1 MRGGVARGFPTDL
14 LATVLES
21 VGGWKRG
28 ESRNWRVLRTGRR
41 GKRGESSISCI
52 WLFESCYLGIY
63 RQFYFRGRKY
73 EHDGYSLFLMHEYY
87 VLSIQ
92 WHHGDLLYGLYV
104 SLYFKNLSLFYFR
117 IPSSCKLVLLLV
129 SLIVMLPNGHPGPI
143 QGL

>member
-1 MRGGVARGFPTDL
+1 VRGLVARGFPTDL

-73 EHDGYSLFLMHEYY
+73 ERDGYSFVVLCCVVLFLMHEYY
-87 VLSIQ
+87 VC
-92 WHHGDLLYGLYV
+92 
-104 SLYFKNLSLFYFR
+104 LF
-117 IPSSCKLVLLLV
+117 
-129 SLIVMLPNGHPGPI
+129 NGTTVICFMGYI
-143 QGL
+143 